1 MKKVMIAAAIVCAA
15 CISQAASV
23 AWGNSSSS
31 KIVGLTGSEIT
42 SANVAAYALSVSLV
56 DAEGKVVATS
66 TGINTMTAGVLSG
79 GTTWT
84 YTFGE
89 GEGQYN
95 TGDLFSIVATM
106 TVAGQQYEMVV
117 AENLAITAQNNSGTD
132 TFSWAA
138 GSYGGLADTPTVG
151 KWSAVPEPTS
161 GLLLLLGMAG
171 LALRRKQA

>member
-1 MKKVMIAAAIVCAA
+1 MKKIMIAAAIVCAA
-15 CISQAASV
+15 CISQAAQV
-23 AWGNSSSS
+23 AWGNTTAS
-31 KIVGLTGSEIT
+31 KLADLTGAT
-42 SANVAAYALSVSLV
+42 MTAANATAYALSVSLV
-56 DAEGKVVATS
+56 DAEGNAVITS
-66 TGINTMTAGVLSG
+66 TGINNMSAGVLSG
-79 GTTWT
+79 NTNWS
-84 YTFGE
+84 YTFGDGE
-89 GEGQYN
+89 GEYN

-138 GSYGGLADTPTVG
+138 GSYGGLSETPTVG

-161 GLLLLLGMAG
+161 GLLMLLGMAG